1 MIAGIIANIIGGGLF
16 GSIKDAYV
24 AKLAAGNTQ
33 DRIVAEM
40 VGKEAELQM
49 REAEAAKAILVAEQG
64 NWLTRSIRPLLGLSA
79 AILTFK
85 ILVWDLAL
93 GQWTHGS
100 TDMLTDQA
108 YWLLTTIVVAYM
120 GGRSIEKTASVI
132 ADAIKR
138 R

>member
-1 MIAGIIANIIGGGLF
+1 MWNLLLSFIGGPIIKGLT
-16 GSIKDAYV
+16 DAYQ

-33 DRIVAEM
+33 DRIIGEII
-40 VGKEAELQM
+40 GREAELQIK
-49 REAEAAKAILVAEQG
+49 EAEAASKILVAEQG
-64 NWLTRSIRPLLGLSA
+64 HWITRSIRPMLGLSA

-93 GQWTHGS
+93 GQWTNGS
-100 TDMLTDQA
+100 TDKLSEQA
-108 YWLLTTIVVAYM
+108 FWLLTTIVVAYM
-120 GGRSIEKTASVI
+120 GGRSIEKTAGVI